1 MITTSTITRHLTT
14 THAGFESQNLSPD
27 AIARA
32 IWTII
37 CEPGD
42 QQAGELINAV
52 GAADALTL
60 LYQGEDTAAGIDLTD
75 LRARVLPRVVDSAIA
90 SAFATAAKLGAV
102 LITPEHPHWPAGFAD
117 LGTSTPH
124 ALWARGNTALLAA
137 QPSIAVV
144 GARAATGYGEHVCME
159 IVAGLVNHGHTIVS
173 GAAYGI
179 DGMAHRAALASNGQ
193 TVAYLAG
200 GIDRFYPAG
209 HDALLERI
217 AEVGVVASEASCGQA
232 PTKWRFLMRNRLI
245 AAGSNAT
252 FVVEAGYRSGALN
265 IAGHAAALG
274 RPLGAVPGPVTSP
287 TSSGCHRLIKETGAR
302 IITDATDA
310 AEL

>member
-1 MITTSTITRHLTT
+1 MPTTSTITRHLTT
-14 THAGFESQNLSPD
+14 TPAGFEDQNLSPD

-32 IWTII
+32 VWTMVG
-37 CEPGD
+37 EPGD

-60 LYQGEDTAAGIDLTD
+60 LHQGEDTAAGMDLTD

-90 SAFATAAKLGAV
+90 SAFAAAAKVDAV
-102 LITPEHPHWPAGFAD
+102 LITPEHPHWPAGFVD
-117 LGTSTPH
+117 LGTSAPH

-159 IVAGLVNHGHTIVS
+159 IVAGLVNRGHTIVS

-179 DGMAHRAALASNGQ
+179 DGMAHRAALASRGQ

-232 PTKWRFLMRNRLI
+232 PKKWRFLMRNRLI

-252 FVVEAGYRSGALN
+252 LVVEAGYRSGALN
-265 IAGHAAALG
+265 VAGHAAALG

-302 IITDATDA
+302 IITDTTDA

>member
-1 MITTSTITRHLTT
+1 MTITSTITRHLATPP
-14 THAGFESQNLSPD
+14 AALKGQDLSPD

-32 IWTII
+32 VWTIVG
-37 CEPGD
+37 EPGD
-42 QQAGELINAV
+42 TQAGELIAAV

-60 LYQGEDTAAGIDLTD
+60 LCQGEDTAAGVDLTG
-75 LRARVLPRVVDSAIA
+75 LRARVLPRVVDSAIVA
-90 SAFATAAKLGAV
+90 ALTAAASIGAV

-117 LGTSTPH
+117 LGVSAPH
-124 ALWARGNTALLAA
+124 ALWARGNTALLIA

-144 GARAATGYGEHVCME
+144 GARAATGYGEYVCMD
-159 IVAGLVNHGHTIVS
+159 IVAVLVGRGHTIVS

-179 DGMAHRAALASNGQ
+179 DGMAHRAALASDGQ

-200 GIDRFYPAG
+200 GVDRFYPTG
-209 HDALLERI
+209 HDALLTRI
-217 AEVGVVASEASCGQA
+217 ATDGVVASEMGCGLA

-245 AAGSNAT
+245 AAGSAAT
-252 FVVEAGYRSGALN
+252 LVVEAGWRSGSLN

-287 TSSGCHRLIKETGAR
+287 SSAGCHRLIKEFAAR
-302 IITDATDA
+302 IITDATDV

>member
-1 MITTSTITRHLTT
+1 MTITSTITRHLTT
-14 THAGFESQNLSPD
+14 PPAALTGQNLSPD

-32 IWTII
+32 MWTIVG
-37 CEPGD
+37 EPGD
-42 QQAGELINAV
+42 TQAGELIAAV

-60 LYQGEDTAAGIDLTD
+60 LCQGEDTAPGVDLTS
-75 LRARVLPRVVDSAIA
+75 LRERVLPRVVDSAIVA
-90 SAFATAAKLGAV
+90 ALSAAARVGAV

-117 LGTSTPH
+117 LGAHPH
-124 ALWARGNTALLAA
+124 ALWARGNTALLVA

-144 GARAATGYGEHVCME
+144 GARAATGYGEHVCMD
-159 IVAGLVNHGHTIVS
+159 IVGGLVGRGHTIVS

-179 DGMAHRAALASNGQ
+179 DGMAHRAALASDGQ

-200 GIDRFYPAG
+200 GVDRFYPTG
-209 HDALLERI
+209 HDALLTRI
-217 AEVGVVASEASCGQA
+217 VTDGVVASEMGCGAA

-252 FVVEAGYRSGALN
+252 LVVEAGWRSGSLN
-265 IAGHAAALG
+265 VAGHAATLG

-287 TSSGCHRLIKETGAR
+287 TSAGCHRLIKEFGAH
-302 IITDATDA
+302 IITDAIDA
-310 AEL
+310 AAL